1 MRSWLFTLSILFI
14 SHSIFAQ
21 TTVAITDKLSFTY
34 DTTIFSKSENY
45 MHFSVKADSS
55 ISIIAIKLSG
65 EFYTKPNDATVQ
77 SQFKTFYNLLLN
89 QQSDTFNIVKIDSTK
104 IGAFPTALLHVK
116 TTFTPEIKA
125 QRGIAIGI
133 MCHFSDAQI
142 QVIANKHV
150 TKFRKKEDEQLLKY
164 AMLFL
169 QGYSEIAQTEDEKN
183 RADKEAA
190 QLKLQQWQDSV
201 AKIYTVN
208 VKSLPLE
215 NKYYYKDTEFGDT
228 SLKVTT
234 QPDTLGFELKPKY
247 GHNSYRGQFV
257 ISPPTN
263 LTFKTFD
270 FDKEGATGTE
280 NYAIFR
286 SMDSESLIFTL
297 RHFKPG
303 LKKMSGTI
311 TLESTEGYTV
321 DLPFSFEYY
330 CGNEYEEK

>member
-1 MRSWLFTLSILFI
+1 MIRWLIILNLLFI
-14 SHSIFAQ
+14 AKVGLAQ
-21 TTVAITDKLSFTY
+21 ATLAITDNLSFTY

-45 MHFSVKADSS
+45 MHFNVRADSS
-55 ISIIAIKLSG
+55 ISISAIKLSG
-65 EFYTKPNDATVQ
+65 EFYTKPNEATVQ

-89 QQSDTFNIVKIDSTK
+89 QQSDTFNIVQIDSLK

-125 QRGIAIGI
+125 QPGIALGVT
-133 MCHFSDAQI
+133 CHFSDAQI

-150 TKFRKKEDEQLLKY
+150 TKFCKKEDEKLLAY
-164 AMLFL
+164 TTLFL
-169 QGYSEIAQTEDEKN
+169 EGYSEITQAEDEKN
-183 RADKEAA
+183 RAVKEAA
-190 QLKLQQWQDSV
+190 QIKLMHWQDSV
-201 AKIYTVN
+201 VKIYTVN
-208 VKSLPLE
+208 VKPLPLE
-215 NKYYYKDTEFGDT
+215 NKYYYKNTEFGDN

-270 FDKEGATGTE
+270 FDKESATGID

-286 SMDSESLIFTL
+286 SMDAESLIFTL

-311 TLESTEGYTV
+311 TLQSAEGYTL
-321 DLPFSFEYY
+321 DLPFVFEYY
-330 CGNEYEEK
+330 CGKEFEKE